1 MTDRNASHDTIWQ
14 MLEDFAQAF
23 NRHDLDGVMSHMADD
38 CVFLTAAEPEP
49 EGHRIQG
56 QAAVRQSFAD
66 AIAQMPDVQW
76 NAPVH
81 SIMGDRAVTEWR
93 FTCTM
98 PDGTKKD
105 VDGCD
110 IFHLRDGKIAVKST
124 YRKQSA

>member
-1 MTDRNASHDTIWQ
+1 
-14 MLEDFAQAF
+14 
-23 NRHDLDGVMSHMADD
+23 
-38 CVFLTAAEPEP
+38 
-49 EGHRIQG
+49 
-56 QAAVRQSFAD
+56 
-66 AIAQMPDVQW
+66 
-76 NAPVH
+76 
-81 SIMGDRAVTEWR
+81 MGDRAVTEWR